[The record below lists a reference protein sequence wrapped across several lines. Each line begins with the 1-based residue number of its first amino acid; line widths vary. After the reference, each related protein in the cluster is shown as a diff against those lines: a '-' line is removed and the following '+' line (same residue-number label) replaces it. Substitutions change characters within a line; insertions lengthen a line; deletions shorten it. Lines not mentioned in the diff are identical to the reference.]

1 MSSSTLT
8 AKKNVRDKLK
18 RIHEIIDRA
27 DELQYQ
33 KVSHSVARNFSN
45 DNDDDDGDNDN
56 KSNAN
61 NNLTKLL
68 SQPIKMKDGTIG
80 TPVFVLATCAVEGLD
95 SYTVR
100 DVFERLMRY
109 GAWRVGLDEHGT
121 YPRVAKTISPVVL
134 LCSVY
139 APHIL
144 KHPVSNIEEYK
155 DDGVNSN
162 PVVAVRTAKEEY
174 DEVAEV
180 HRNTLQNLNKV
191 LEMFVDAG
199 ANVDE
204 TYQIDPSIQNIVRAP
219 SLSST
224 DDGQQY
230 GSYKFP
236 SCAMHSG
243 TIGNCLFFLSIAIS
257 FGSDIE
263 ETIEALHII
272 TQRGS
277 NKRCD
282 LNIKCY
288 IPDRRFD
295 FKYDETTS
303 FQTLEHYRVCPRTP
317 AGDYI
322 SFVKDMLSNNRLM
335 SLGTNRY
342 D

>member
-1 MSSSTLT
+1 M
-8 AKKNVRDKLK
+8 
-18 RIHEIIDRA
+18 
-27 DELQYQ
+27 
-33 KVSHSVARNFSN
+33 
-45 DNDDDDGDNDN
+45 
-56 KSNAN
+56 
-61 NNLTKLL
+61 
-68 SQPIKMKDGTIG
+68 
-80 TPVFVLATCAVEGLD
+80 
-95 SYTVR
+95 
-100 DVFERLMRY
+100 
-109 GAWRVGLDEHGT
+109 
-121 YPRVAKTISPVVL
+121 
-134 LCSVY
+134 
-139 APHIL
+139 
-144 KHPVSNIEEYK
+144 
-155 DDGVNSN
+155 
-162 PVVAVRTAKEEY
+162 
-174 DEVAEV
+174 
-180 HRNTLQNLNKV
+180 
-191 LEMFVDAG
+191 
-199 ANVDE
+199 DE

-322 SFVKDMLSNNRLM
+322 SSLQLLSM
-335 SLGTNRY
+335 SLVENSAFSAEIRDGVASFCVRLLDLGSVMKIDVNDECSFYAQNDLSRFEISKKRLAFDFIESTEELPQGSARDACNALQPKGSPLFFTGIALLEGCGNPAFESGKKNFWRKKQAQTVSVTFP
-342 D
+342 

>member
-1 MSSSTLT
+1 MCASTFLLRVLTRSARKREVQFWREHPRRVRMSSSTLT

-56 KSNAN
+56 TSHSVDAN

-80 TPVFVLATCAVEGLD
+80 TPVFVLATCAVEGL
-95 SYTVR
+95 
-100 DVFERLMRY
+100 MRY
-109 GAWRVGLDEHGT
+109 GAWRVGLNEHGT
-121 YPRVAKTISPVVL
+121 YPRVAKTISPVAL

-139 APHIL
+139 APYIL

-155 DDGVNSN
+155 DDGVSSN

-180 HRNTLQNLNKV
+180 HRNTLKNLNKV

-204 TYQIDPSIQNIVRAP
+204 TYQIDPSIQNIICAP

-257 FGSDIE
+257 FGSDVE

-282 LNIKCY
+282 LNIWSVPSNSCWRLY
-288 IPDRRFD
+288 
-295 FKYDETTS
+295 
-303 FQTLEHYRVCPRTP
+303 FQFAVTFHV
-317 AGDYI
+317 
-322 SFVKDMLSNNRLM
+322 
-335 SLGTNRY
+335 LG
-342 D
+342 